1 MRELGIYEDGTV
13 LRARPRQHRLKE
25 NVDKKKKK
33 YALPSP
39 LSRPPITV
47 TTTTTTDTT
56 STDTSVMTIEQDY
69 ATDVNTTVN
78 TTPSM
83 VVAASTNV
91 SGDNVIRNAPA
102 VAAVP
107 TSTPMDISTVTGTIA
122 KSITITH
129 TDNSAMEG
137 KGTTNTNLRDSI
149 ASTNNTREKNQQQ

>member
-25 NVDKKKKK
+25 NVDKKKK
-33 YALPSP
+33 YVLPPP

-91 SGDNVIRNAPA
+91 SGDNAIRNAPA

-107 TSTPMDISTVTGTIA
+107 TSTPMDISTVKGTIA
-122 KSITITH
+122 KFITITH

-149 ASTNNTREKNQQQ
+149 ASTNNTREENQQK